1 MAAADSALRSRHGG
15 RPGSGAA
22 PNGTRRSSSNS
33 NRASSSAGST
43 RRTTG
48 SSSHQSGGKARRPAA
63 ALAWWAIVLLAL
75 STVLVLM
82 MGKRGVR
89 RGLNEMKRL
98 FDASKGSSGSKAGG
112 SIRGGNAIVSGND
125 ITDKSQYVDQ
135 ALLDPAHGQRREA
148 VDAALHAASATS
160 SYQSPAGEPRDDP
173 TNLADHL
180 GSRLHVVFSTD
191 CGTYQHWQS
200 YLLFYSALRV
210 GQPGRVTRIASGC
223 KDDEEAEARRW
234 FDQHVRPMSPR
245 FGVHFTPHFSKV
257 VDENGEEKSD
267 YTTKFFNKPF
277 GLRHWLEHGE
287 GMGLDETTDKMRDE
301 DVVVILIDPDMLFLR
316 PITSD
321 YSNDRDVVLGK
332 LPAKDAA
339 KGNRYMK
346 VEKGKP
352 FGQTYGFGNQWRK
365 NVDVSKIVGED
376 SPALKVSDEFAR
388 LHYPVGPP
396 YLAVASDMHTIAVG
410 WTDVVPHVH
419 KQYPNLLAEMFG
431 FCLAAAH
438 NELPHQ
444 RLDSLMV
451 SAVDMN
457 GGEGWEMVDKIPA
470 EEVCGFAAHADH
482 SKYPVPNVIHFCQR
496 YGTGKYFFTKRKVPH
511 DIFTCESPL
520 MLLPPPDSAA
530 KYDYRIS
537 PDGTQQELGPVRK
550 VREAFAACAVIQ
562 AVNEASGYFK
572 RKHCGDKAN
581 WDSKLNGSDEGMT
594 QEDLDA
600 EEEEL
605 RQRNQ
610 LKSETR

>member
-1 MAAADSALRSRHGG
+1 
-15 RPGSGAA
+15 
-22 PNGTRRSSSNS
+22 
-33 NRASSSAGST
+33 
-43 RRTTG
+43 
-48 SSSHQSGGKARRPAA
+48 
-63 ALAWWAIVLLAL
+63 
-75 STVLVLM
+75 M
-82 MGKRGVR
+82 MGKRGIR
-89 RGLNEMKRL
+89 RGLYELQQL
-98 FDASKGSSGSKAGG
+98 FGTRQSSKAG
-112 SIRGGNAIVSGND
+112 IRGRTGSVEDGI
-125 ITDKSQYVDQ
+125 KSQVDQ
-135 ALLDPAHGQRREA
+135 ALLDAAHEQRKDA

-160 SYQSPAGEPRDDP
+160 SYQSSAGEPVDDP
-173 TNLADHL
+173 NNLTDHL

-191 CGTYQHWQS
+191 CGNFQHWQS
-200 YLLFYSALRV
+200 YLLFYSALRI
-210 GQPGRVTRIASGC
+210 GQPGHVTRIASGC
-223 KDDEEAEARRW
+223 KDEEEVEAQRW
-234 FDQHVRPMSPR
+234 FDDHVRPMSSR
-245 FGVHFTPHFSKV
+245 FGIHFTPHFSKV
-257 VDENGEEKSD
+257 TNENGEEKGD
-267 YTTKFFNKPF
+267 YKFFNKPF

-287 GMGLDETTDKMRDE
+287 GVGLDESTGKMRDE

-321 YSNDRDVVLGK
+321 YSNDRDVVLGT

-352 FGQTYGFGNQWRK
+352 FGQTYGFGNQWRN

-376 SPALKVSDEFAR
+376 SPALKVDDEFAR

-438 NELPHQ
+438 YELPHQ

-470 EEVCGFAAHADH
+470 EEVCGFAAHPDH
-482 SKYPVPNVIHFCQR
+482 SKYAVPNVVHFCQR
-496 YGTGKYFFTKRKVPH
+496 YGTGKYFFGKRKVPH

-530 KYDYRIS
+530 KYDYRIN
-537 PDGTQQELGPVRK
+537 PDGKKQELEPVRK
-550 VREAFAACAVIQ
+550 VREAFAACSVIQ
-562 AVNEASGYFK
+562 AVNEASAYFK
-572 RKHCGDKAN
+572 RHHCVEKAN
-581 WDSKLNGSDEGMT
+581 WDGKLNGSDEGMT
-594 QEDLDA
+594 QAEIDA
-600 EEEEL
+600 DEEEL
-605 RQRNQ
+605 RLRDQ
-610 LKSETR
+610 LKSENR